1 MGGEEVHPPIMPD
14 RRPHPHLNAFKC
26 PATVILNTFKSSGGA
41 MRAGT
46 IVDYVGYFLL
56 ACLLLLPLAFGV
68 FLLPEPDCWV
78 HPAGVCY
85 VTVLIFGFLGY
96 FMRPKGRRH
105 D

>member
-1 MGGEEVHPPIMPD
+1 MPD
-14 RRPHPHLNAFKC
+14 RRPDPHLNAFKC

-68 FLLPEPDCWV
+68 YLLPGAGLLGFI
-78 HPAGVCY
+78 PAGVCY